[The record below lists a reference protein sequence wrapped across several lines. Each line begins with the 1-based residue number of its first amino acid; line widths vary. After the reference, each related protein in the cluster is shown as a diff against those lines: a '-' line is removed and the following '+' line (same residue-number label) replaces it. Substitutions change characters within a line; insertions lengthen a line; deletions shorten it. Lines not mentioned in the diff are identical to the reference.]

1 MNEPNT
7 PKGPGEN
14 AAVDPAR
21 PERSAA
27 VASDPMGLT
36 GARPHPD
43 PDRGTAMG
51 RLLALLD
58 LERIEHNIYR
68 GHSPATGWQRV
79 FGGQVVSQAVVAA
92 QRTVMPGKGEP
103 HRPIHSLHG
112 YFMRPG
118 DPAVPIVYEVD
129 RIRDG
134 RSFTTRRV
142 VAIQHGRA
150 IFSLSASFQ
159 VEEPGL
165 EYHHPMPDVPRPAD
179 LPSEEQLRAEFLA
192 HAPEPVRAYWQRQRA
207 VEIRPTSLEHYLS
220 TKPLP
225 PQQHVWVRGT
235 GAVPDDPALRSA
247 VLAYVSDMT
256 LLDTSLFVHGRSIFD
271 RTLQVASLDHAMW
284 FHRPFDPQDWLLY
297 TQDSPNTVG
306 ARGLTRGSLY
316 TEAGVLV
323 ASVAQEGLIRE
334 RG

>member
-1 MNEPNT
+1 MSDRRP
-7 PKGPGEN
+7 
-14 AAVDPAR
+14 DPAATNPAE
-21 PERSAA
+21 PERSAE
-27 VASDPMGLT
+27 VAADPMGLD
-36 GARPHPD
+36 RPSLAEP
-43 PDRGTAMG
+43 GTAMG
-51 RLLALLD
+51 KLIRLLD
-58 LERIEHNIYR
+58 LERIEHNIFR

-92 QRTVMPGKGEP
+92 QRTVEED
-103 HRPIHSLHG
+103 RPIHSLHG

-118 DPAVPIVYEVD
+118 DPSVPIVFEVD

-159 VEEPGL
+159 VVEPGL
-165 EYHHPMPDVPRPAD
+165 EYQHPMPDIPHPRD
-179 LPSEEQLRAEFLA
+179 LPSEEELRAQFLE
-192 HAPEPVRAYWQRQRA
+192 HAPEPVRNYWKRQRA

-220 TKPLP
+220 SKPLP
-225 PQQHVWVRGT
+225 PEQHIWVRAT
-235 GAVPDDPALRSA
+235 APVPDDPALRSA
-247 VLAYVSDMT
+247 ILAYVSDMT
-256 LLDTSLFVHGRSIFD
+256 LLDTALFVHGRSIFD

-284 FHRPFDPQDWLLY
+284 FHRAYDPAQWLLY

-316 TEAGVLV
+316 TEDGVLV
-323 ASVAQEGLIRE
+323 ASTVQEGLIRE